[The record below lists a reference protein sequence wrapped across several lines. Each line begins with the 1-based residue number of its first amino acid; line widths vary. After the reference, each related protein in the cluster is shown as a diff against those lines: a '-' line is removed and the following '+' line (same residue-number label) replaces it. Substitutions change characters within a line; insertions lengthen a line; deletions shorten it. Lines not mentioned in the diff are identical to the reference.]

1 MTDPIEAKMIEQVE
15 EAARESRKMLLGC
28 ILLAREAW
36 KDDLD
41 TDAKGR
47 MVLRSLE
54 ELDKVFAD
62 ETIRDDLDRLLASV
76 EVIRSRSKGLFD
88 LIEHL
93 SRKKGGR

>member
-1 MTDPIEAKMIEQVE
+1 MADSNEMKLIEQIE
-15 EAARESRKMLLGC
+15 ETARESRKILLGC
-28 ILLAREAW
+28 ILLARETW
-36 KDDLD
+36 KDELGG
-41 TDAKGR
+41 DAKGR
-47 MVLRSLE
+47 MVLKNLG

-62 ETIRDDLDRLLASV
+62 ETIRDDLDRLLASA